1 MTLFSWISERKTN
14 DFIRMKENEIIEYFN
29 ILISD
34 QLKAMV
40 PNRKFGSIFSG
51 GIDSFLQTAL
61 LTKIHK
67 PNKIITL
74 NHVGKDKITENI
86 NLFQK
91 FIQNKINVIHINK
104 KKYLNDLKKSY
115 EITKFPFLVHDFV
128 GKYQLSKF
136 FKDNGCKVFFAGDGA
151 DELFGGYQAYSK
163 INWGSKEVEN
173 ISPYSSFK
181 PEKFNKKTGDAK

>member
-1 MTLFSWISERKTN
+1 
-14 DFIRMKENEIIEYFN
+14 MKENEIIEYFN

-51 GIDSFLQTAL
+51 GIDSSLQTAL

-104 KKYLNDLKKSY
+104 KKYLNDLKK
-115 EITKFPFLVHDFV
+115 KL
-128 GKYQLSKF
+128 
-136 FKDNGCKVFFAGDGA
+136 
-151 DELFGGYQAYSK
+151 
-163 INWGSKEVEN
+163 
-173 ISPYSSFK
+173 
-181 PEKFNKKTGDAK
+181 